1 MQGTD
6 MCFVLVDEGHK
17 RMGAHKEVVSAAS
30 KVLNCLLNGSGFL
43 RGRADNTIEIENIGI
58 EAFRQMLF
66 FMYFGTVI
74 FWNGGFV
81 TILNVKATHI
91 CYKSVE

>member
-6 MCFVLVDEGHK
+6 MCFVLVDDGHK

-66 FMYFGTVI
+66 FMYFGTVSI
-74 FWNGGFV
+74 GFV
-81 TILNVKATHI
+81 ILLNVKTTHM
-91 CYKSVE
+91 CFDE

>member
-66 FMYFGTVI
+66 FMYFGTVSI
-74 FWNGGFV
+74 GFV
-81 TILNVKATHI
+81 TILNVKTTHI